1 MVFRGVGGS
10 RDLPRTCTGGP
21 CPRPPESKRPFSAP
35 RRTNRPDALFLSLN
49 SNCMLSPF
57 FSYYLTKILV
67 LKYHLFCHPLVQLK
81 RIYTRTLVPALCL
94 YTLHLSLQVAITLL
108 PWCLSFNTKGGDIDT
123 LDFGVFSRERHIRW
137 RTREVIGWTLTNS
150 NHSSTYVL
158 RILIS

>member
-1 MVFRGVGGS
+1 VRFAWFSAAWVGRAIS
-10 RDLPRTCTGGP
+10 LACTTGGP

-81 RIYTRTLVPALCL
+81 RIYTRTLVPALCRS
-94 YTLHLSLQVAITLL
+94 LHTTFVLQVAITCYRSASVLTQRAETSI
-108 PWCLSFNTKGGDIDT
+108 PWISAC
-123 LDFGVFSRERHIRW
+123 SR
-137 RTREVIGWTLTNS
+137 S
-150 NHSSTYVL
+150 
-158 RILIS
+158 